1 MAVFTPVSDQ
11 DARALLETYDIGEL
25 ISLRGI
31 TAGIENTNFF
41 LHTTQGEYVLTL
53 FEVLTQQQL
62 PFYIELMHYLAER
75 GIPVPQP
82 QTLKNGSRL
91 TALHGK
97 PAAIV
102 SRLPGGYEP
111 APGALHCALTGAT
124 LARAHKA
131 GADFPLRQPNLRGL
145 TWWQETAPKVM
156 PFLTPEQTCLL
167 NEELQAQ
174 RTAAAEP
181 ERSELPGGPAH
192 CDLFR
197 DNVLFAGTF
206 DSPLMGGFIDFYF
219 AGCDTWLF
227 DVAVAVNDWCI
238 DRDSGEFI
246 PELVHAWL
254 AAYAQERPFT
264 DAERRAWPLM
274 LRAAALRFWLSRL
287 YDYFLPR
294 PAQTLKPHDPRHFER
309 VLQARH
315 RGVLPPLP

>member
-111 APGALHCALTGAT
+111 AP
-124 LARAHKA
+124 
-131 GADFPLRQPNLRGL
+131 
-145 TWWQETAPKVM
+145 APCTV
-156 PFLTPEQTCLL
+156 P
-167 NEELQAQ
+167 
-174 RTAAAEP
+174 
-181 ERSELPGGPAH
+181 
-192 CDLFR
+192 
-197 DNVLFAGTF
+197 
-206 DSPLMGGFIDFYF
+206 
-219 AGCDTWLF
+219 
-227 DVAVAVNDWCI
+227 
-238 DRDSGEFI
+238 
-246 PELVHAWL
+246 
-254 AAYAQERPFT
+254 
-264 DAERRAWPLM
+264 
-274 LRAAALRFWLSRL
+274 
-287 YDYFLPR
+287 
-294 PAQTLKPHDPRHFER
+294 
-309 VLQARH
+309 
-315 RGVLPPLP
+315 

>member
-11 DARALLETYDIGEL
+11 DARALLANYDLGEF

-41 LHTTQGEYVLTL
+41 LHTTRGEYILTL

-62 PFYIELMHYLAER
+62 PFYIELMHHLAER

-82 QTLKNGSRL
+82 QTLSSGSRL
-91 TALHGK
+91 TLLQGK
-97 PAAIV
+97 PTAIV
-102 SRLPGGYEP
+102 TRLPGGYEP
-111 APGALHCALTGAT
+111 APGAKHCALAGAT
-124 LARAHKA
+124 LARVHLAA
-131 GADFPLRQPNLRGL
+131 ADFPLRQPNLRGL
-145 TWWQETAPKVM
+145 PWWLETAPKVM
-156 PFLTPEQTCLL
+156 PFLTPEQATLL
-167 NEELQAQ
+167 SQEITAQ
-174 RTAAAEP
+174 QAAAAQP
-181 ERSELPGGPAH
+181 ERAELPFGPAH

-206 DSPLMGGFIDFYF
+206 DNPLMGGFIDFYF

-238 DRDSGEFI
+238 DRDTGELI
-246 PELVHAWL
+246 PELVDAWL
-254 AAYAQERPFT
+254 AAYAQVRPFT
-264 DAERRAWPLM
+264 EAERRAWPLM

-315 RGVLPPLP
+315 QSALAVLP